1 MTPAGRAATPG
12 ARALPVALGALVLLG
27 LWQVVVATGGV
38 APRLLPSP
46 ARVVQQAWAHREAL
60 ATHAAATLTV
70 TVVGFGCSVAV
81 AWALALV
88 LDRLP
93 RLRVGVVPLLVA
105 SQTVPVLVVA
115 PLLVL
120 WFGFG
125 LLPKVLV
132 VTLVTFFPVAL
143 GLVEGLGAAGP
154 GASALLATMGAT
166 RRQELVH
173 VRLPAALPRFFTA
186 LRIGVTYAVVG
197 AVVAEYAG
205 AVHGLGTWMTMQR
218 AAFRTDLV
226 LAAVGV
232 CAALTLTLYGA
243 TCLLERAL
251 VPWARPRRAGRG
263 VRRG

>member
-1 MTPAGRAATPG
+1 MTPAAGRTGRVLAVVG
-12 ARALPVALGALVLLG
+12 AVAGLLAV
-27 LWQVVVATGGV
+27 WQAVVAAGGV
-38 APRLLPSP
+38 TPRLLPSP
-46 ARVVQQAWAHREAL
+46 VRVVQQAWVHREAL
-60 ATHAAATLTV
+60 AVHTGATLTV
-70 TVVGFGCSVAV
+70 TAAGFGVSLVV
-81 AWALALV
+81 AWVLALA

-93 RLRVGVVPLLVA
+93 RLRAGVVPLLVA

-143 GLVEGLGAAGP
+143 GLVEGLAAAGP
-154 GASALLATMGAT
+154 GASALLRTMGASPW
-166 RRQELVH
+166 QELVH
-173 VRLPAALPRFFTA
+173 VRLPAALPRCFTA

-197 AVVAEYAG
+197 AVVAEHAG
-205 AVHGLGTWMTMQR
+205 AVRGLGPYMAMQR

-226 LAAVGV
+226 LAGVGA
-232 CAALTLTLYGA
+232 CTALTLALY
-243 TCLLERAL
+243 AL
-251 VPWARPRRAGRG
+251 VCGVERVAVPWGRPRR